1 MLLHEE
7 IRRAREDM
15 GWTQAHLAVLA
26 GIPRNQVVRT
36 ERGDNITLDTL
47 RKIAVHLPVENLTLL
62 EKVHLNLD
70 VLPLP
75 EKVYSYS
82 VHSLMFLT
90 KAMGMALEA
99 ALASRE
105 AMEKAR
111 ETAPIPG
118 LETLGVDDLLALRAM
133 AGAFNELQTKM
144 EESRSD

>member
-1 MLLHEE
+1 MMLHEE
-7 IRRAREDM
+7 LRRAREDM
-15 GWTQAHLAVLA
+15 GWTQAHLATLA
-26 GIPRNQVVRT
+26 GIPRNQVVRA

-47 RKIAVHLPVENLTLL
+47 RKIMVHLPVENLTLL

-82 VHSLMFLT
+82 LHSLMFLT

-105 AMEKAR
+105 AMQIAR
-111 ETAPIPG
+111 ETTPIPIPG
-118 LETLGVDDLLALRAM
+118 LETLEIDDLLALRAM
-133 AGAFNELQTKM
+133 AGAFHEFQTK
-144 EESRSD
+144 